1 MGAAGAAKVDI
12 SRSEMN
18 RDAQRNLA
26 VVMSLWCNQK
36 MIFAFSLRL
45 LRIPLGLG
53 LVFLCALFLG
63 AVTAAPLTKP
73 NDAIR
78 IASFNASLYRR
89 NPGLLAQELRLGGS
103 AQIDAVV
110 EIIQIVRPDIILIN
124 EFDFDARGVAA
135 RLFRETLTKRRGE
148 ATGIEYPHVLIRPA
162 NTGVQSG
169 FDLDKDGR
177 TGGPADAFGFGF
189 FEGQYGM
196 ALFSRFPFDLDAVR
210 TFQLTKWA
218 DMPANLIPDGHF
230 DEAEAHLRLSSKTHI
245 DAPVI
250 LSAKRRIHLLA
261 SHPTPPV
268 FDGPEDANGRR
279 NHDEVRFWVDYAEGE
294 DWIVDDA
301 GQAGGLPV
309 GAEFVVLGDLNVD
322 PQDGA
327 GRGKVLS
334 RLMELTPD
342 PFPFSEGAV
351 AAATAG
357 ANLRHRGPPG
367 LDTADWKDTSGP
379 GNLRA
384 DYVLPS
390 AAIEVINSGV
400 FWPAADDPLR
410 RLVGDEE
417 IISSDHR
424 LVWVDIR

>member
-1 MGAAGAAKVDI
+1 MFED
-12 SRSEMN
+12 E
-18 RDAQRNLA
+18 DAQSEQGQGGVA
-26 VVMSLWCNQK
+26 PPPSMWCNQK
-36 MIFAFSLRL
+36 MITLQHIRLRF
-45 LRIPLGLG
+45 IMLGG
-53 LVFLCALFLG
+53 LALCALMG
-63 AVTAAPLTKP
+63 AGAYAAPPEKQ
-73 NDAIR
+73 DGAIR

-103 AQIDAVV
+103 AQIDAVA

-124 EFDFDARGVAA
+124 EFDFDVRGVSA
-135 RLFRETLTKRRGE
+135 RLFKDTLLIGRGE
-148 ATGIEYPHVLIRPA
+148 AAGVDYPHVLIRPA

-196 ALFSRFPFDLDAVR
+196 VIFSRFPFDDASVR

-218 DMPANLIPDGHF
+218 DMPANLIPEGHF
-230 DEAEAHLRLSSKTHI
+230 GEAETHLRLSSKNHI

-250 LSAKRRIHLLA
+250 LPGNRRIHLLA

-279 NHDEVRFWVDYAEGE
+279 NHDEVRFWVDYVEGE

-301 GQAGGLPV
+301 GLAGALKASV
-309 GAEFVVLGDLNVD
+309 EFVVLGDLNVD
-322 PQDGA
+322 PEDGA
-327 GRGKVLS
+327 GRGEVLT
-334 RLMELTPD
+334 RLMELAPD
-342 PFPFSEGAV
+342 PFPFSKGG
-351 AAATAG
+351 AAAASKG
-357 ANLRHRGPPG
+357 ANLRHRGPAG
-367 LDTADWKDTSGP
+367 LDTADWKDIPGP

-384 DYVLPS
+384 DYVLP
-390 AAIEVINSGV
+390 AARIEVIDSGV
-400 FWPAADDPLR
+400 FWPAVDDPLR
-410 RLVGDEE
+410 RLVGNEE
-417 IISSDHR
+417 VISSDHR